1 RGTRG
6 RRRLPVRVHAPAGRR
21 VLRHGAYPLAQ
32 NPGEPTALSHDPV
45 FCERGGAGDNR
56 RGTNQEAVRCTMK
69 SISKP
74 RFIRTVALALMLTCV
89 APCSP
94 GQQAGPPQKVSG
106 NPELAAKVPAIP
118 DVTVLDQNNRE
129 LHFYRDLVQGKTVAI
144 NFIFTTC
151 TTICSPLTANFARI
165 QKTMEARGEKGL
177 HLISVTVD
185 PENDTPERLA
195 RYAALFHAQ
204 SGWTFVTGKRGDL
217 QQIWKA
223 FNIYMSSKT
232 DHPPT
237 VAIGNEKER
246 VWVYASGLIS
256 SDKLVGAIT
265 PLL

>member
-1 RGTRG
+1 
-6 RRRLPVRVHAPAGRR
+6 
-21 VLRHGAYPLAQ
+21 
-32 NPGEPTALSHDPV
+32 
-45 FCERGGAGDNR
+45 
-56 RGTNQEAVRCTMK
+56 
-69 SISKP
+69 
-74 RFIRTVALALMLTCV
+74 
-89 APCSP
+89 
-94 GQQAGPPQKVSG
+94 
-106 NPELAAKVPAIP
+106 VPAIP
-118 DVTVLDQNNRE
+118 DVTVLDQNNHE

-177 HLISVTVD
+177 SLISVTVD

-195 RYAALFHAQ
+195 SYAALFHAQ
-204 SGWTFVTGKRGDL
+204 PGWTFVTGKRSDL
-217 QQIWKA
+217 EQIWKA

-237 VAIGNEKER
+237 VVIGNERQR

-265 PLL
+265 PLLEKGTQTTPSSAQAARGQGDNPR

>member
-1 RGTRG
+1 
-6 RRRLPVRVHAPAGRR
+6 VR
-21 VLRHGAYPLAQ
+21 
-32 NPGEPTALSHDPV
+32 GEPEP
-45 FCERGGAGDNR
+45 
-56 RGTNQEAVRCTMK
+56 
-69 SISKP
+69 
-74 RFIRTVALALMLTCV
+74 
-89 APCSP
+89 
-94 GQQAGPPQKVSG
+94 
-106 NPELAAKVPAIP
+106 AAKVPAIP
-118 DVTVLDQNNRE
+118 DVTVLDQNNHE
-129 LHFYRDLVQGKTVAI
+129 LRFYRDLVQGKTVAI

-204 SGWTFVTGKRGDL
+204 PGWTFVTGKRGDL

-265 PLL
+265 PLLGKGTQTTPSSAQAARWMGDDPR